1 MSTELLTSLH
11 VSYIQNLGE
20 VSLFLLPPT
29 LNDFLETHDLA
40 YHLTAHLR
48 LNAIYW
54 GLTALCIMGSPE
66 TLDKEDV
73 IQFVESCW
81 DDKAGTLPSSDLCVS
96 FTRPRWIRRPSWP

>member
-20 VSLFLLPPT
+20 VTLFLLPPT
-29 LNDFLETHDLA
+29 LNNFLETHDLA

-73 IQFVESCW
+73 IRFVESCW
-81 DDKAGTLPSSDLCVS
+81 DDKAGTSPSSNL
-96 FTRPRWIRRPSWP
+96 RPLRLTYGA